1 MLIIKWLSIIFKED
15 SSNFSTPGQTW
26 RRMRALADESVYR
39 ADKRTRRSA
48 TTLLLCK
55 IVISG
60 TLSACLHKN
69 SGVLFIDL
77 QER

>member
-1 MLIIKWLSIIFKED
+1 
-15 SSNFSTPGQTW
+15 
-26 RRMRALADESVYR
+26 MRALADESFYR
-39 ADKRTRRSA
+39 ADKCARRSA
-48 TTLLLCK
+48 TNLLLCK